1 MSSFNFFWNAFF
13 KDPNLMFGIMSRNS
27 LSNASI
33 CSHCG
38 GVLFYLNTKSSRWI
52 SLSCFSSMKKWALQ
66 RIHFT
71 TLSIFL
77 INLIRS
83 GSLDGIGMFFNEQS
97 MPNFSMIGLNTVKCS
112 TNCNKKE
119 RCVISSSNV
128 LQLNSAWCRKTEQS
142 QGSIYNH
149 KVSFIHERY
158 SNKTTLSSSMWHLKS
173 VSSETPHLKW
183 SVFRCVH
190 HTQISKRNASCAYMK
205 NWK

>member
-1 MSSFNFFWNAFF
+1 
-13 KDPNLMFGIMSRNS
+13 
-27 LSNASI
+27 
-33 CSHCG
+33 
-38 GVLFYLNTKSSRWI
+38 
-52 SLSCFSSMKKWALQ
+52 MKKWALQ

-128 LQLNSAWCRKTEQS
+128 LQLNSA
-142 QGSIYNH
+142 
-149 KVSFIHERY
+149 
-158 SNKTTLSSSMWHLKS
+158 
-173 VSSETPHLKW
+173 
-183 SVFRCVH
+183 
-190 HTQISKRNASCAYMK
+190 
-205 NWK
+205 